1 MEAAME
7 WREKVIKEV
16 FGGDVERFE
25 QMYQIMAD
33 EARSKTVSWED
44 LNRSATVLPDLI
56 QKGKTAI
63 EYYLG
68 YLPDE
73 SITIRFEPFLRSLIQ
88 QKDEGI
94 IYSEYT
100 KLAEE
105 HIRLIRN
112 EDVKHNLM
120 DDYDQELYESYQ
132 SGFQPWGAAAKQRI
146 IDMLGYAPEL
156 KHSLVAE
163 MWLRTILAR
172 DTIKL
177 PEEMS
182 PVDYKVLALIRYRE
196 ILLSQGKE
204 AADNWPLLNC
214 DPLVR
219 ASFYG
224 PPDK

>member
-1 MEAAME
+1 MELTMQ

-16 FGGDVERFE
+16 FNGDVARFE
-25 QMYQIMAD
+25 EAYQTMAD
-33 EARSKTVSWED
+33 EARSKAISWDD
-44 LNRSATVLPDLI
+44 LNRSATVLPDLV

-73 SITIRFEPFLRSLIQ
+73 SVTIRFEPFLRSLIQ
-88 QKDEGI
+88 QKEAGHLPYKE
-94 IYSEYT
+94 YS

-105 HIRLIRN
+105 HVRLIRN

-120 DDYDQELYESYQ
+120 DDYDQELYKSYESGYLP
-132 SGFQPWGAAAKQRI
+132 FGAAAKQRI
-146 IDMLGYAPEL
+146 IDMLGYAPKL

-177 PEEMS
+177 PDDMS
-182 PVDYKVLALIRYRE
+182 PIDYKVLTLIRYRE
-196 ILLSQGKE
+196 ILLSQGKD
-204 AADNWPLLNC
+204 AADNWPVLNC

-219 ASFYG
+219 ASYYEA
-224 PPDK
+224 P

>member
-1 MEAAME
+1 ME
-7 WREKVIKEV
+7 WREKAIKEV
-16 FGGDVERFE
+16 FSGDETRFE
-25 QMYQIMAD
+25 QAYQTMAD
-33 EARSKTVSWED
+33 EARSKAVSWED
-44 LNRSATVLPDLI
+44 LSRSALVLPDLV

-73 SITIRFEPFLRSLIQ
+73 SVTIRFEPFLRSLIQ
-88 QKDEGI
+88 QKNAGI
-94 IYSEYT
+94 IPYSEYT

-120 DDYDQELYESYQ
+120 DDYDQELYENYHT
-132 SGFQPWGAAAKQRI
+132 GYMPFGAAAKQRI

-172 DTIKL
+172 DRIKL
-177 PEEMS
+177 PDEMS
-182 PVDYKVLALIRYRE
+182 PVDYKVLTLIRYRE
-196 ILLSQGKE
+196 ILLSKGKST
-204 AADNWPLLNC
+204 ADNWPVLNC

-219 ASFYG
+219 ASYYG
-224 PPDK
+224 D